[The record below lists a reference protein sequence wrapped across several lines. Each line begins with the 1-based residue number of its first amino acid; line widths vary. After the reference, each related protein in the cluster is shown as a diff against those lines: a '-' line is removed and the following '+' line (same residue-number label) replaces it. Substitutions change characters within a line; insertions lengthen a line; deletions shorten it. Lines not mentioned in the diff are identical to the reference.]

1 MIRVYD
7 ELSDRVYYV
16 ATFCGRVVSGIRWTD
31 PTDAEIE
38 ETEELRENENSLLV
52 RESFGDTEAYRDGGT
67 DDYWRKRDKKRPLF
81 TV

>member
-16 ATFCGRVVSGIRWTD
+16 ATFCGRVISGIRWTD

-38 ETEELRENENSLLV
+38 ETEEVRENENGLLV
-52 RESFGDTEAYRDGGT
+52 RESFGDAEAYRDSGT

>member
-1 MIRVYD
+1 MYD

-38 ETEELRENENSLLV
+38 ETEEVRENENSLLV
-52 RESFGDTEAYRDGGT
+52 RESFGDAEAYRDRATG
-67 DDYWRKRDKKRPLF
+67 DFWRKRDKKRS
-81 TV
+81 

>member
-16 ATFCGRVVSGIRWTD
+16 ATVCGRVVSGIRWTD

-38 ETEELRENENSLLV
+38 ETEEVRENENSLLV
-52 RESFGDTEAYRDGGT
+52 RESFGDTEAYRDRATG
-67 DDYWRKRDKKRPLF
+67 DYWRKRDKKRS
-81 TV
+81 